1 MSSPSPQLTA
11 CWVRGHRSQGVRWRA
26 ATALLRSALP
36 QQPQDEVETPGPSSE
51 GASCAQQP
59 PGPGTSPLGVGPQA
73 GAAAGS
79 PPSTPCPEARASAAL
94 PPPLSLPPGRRTL
107 LLASS
112 RAAAR
117 PRAVRR
123 GQARTISLSP
133 LGHPAV
139 HCWGSRLGGCHCC
152 ASFHFF
158 PPQFSS
164 K

>member
-11 CWVRGHRSQGVRWRA
+11 RWVRGHRSQGVRWRA

-36 QQPQDEVETPGPSSE
+36 QQLQDEVETPGPSSE

-79 PPSTPCPEARASAAL
+79 QPSTPCPAARASAAL

-117 PRAVRR
+117 PQAVRR
-123 GQARTISLSP
+123 GAGADHLLEPPRSPRRALLGFQIGWLSL
-133 LGHPAV
+133 L
-139 HCWGSRLGGCHCC
+139 RLVP
-152 ASFHFF
+152 FF
-158 PPQFSS
+158 PPSILF
-164 K
+164 